1 MKNYILILSIVTLA
15 FFGCQPAAE
24 QAVDPTGTWRVS
36 FDLGEV
42 SLPTMI
48 TIETSGENQYTASL
62 VNGEETLDVERVTQT
77 GDTLALRMAI
87 FDTEK
92 VGVIN
97 AEGKWEGTFT
107 NYSRSKDYQIP
118 FSAEKGAENRFS
130 IQDSIAVNDI
140 SGRWET
146 YFSPDDPEDRSP
158 GIGIFQQEGKNV
170 KGTFLTETGD
180 YRFLEGVAEG
190 DSLKLSCF
198 DGDHVFLFLA
208 EKNEEGKLSGT
219 FYSGTHW
226 VEPFVGELNEE
237 FELRNPDELTYLK
250 QGYEKMA
257 FSFPDLDGDMVS
269 LEDPVFQDK
278 VVVVQIMGSW
288 CPNCM
293 DETKLF
299 AKYHDKYHE
308 DGLEIVA
315 LAYERAKG
323 FDQASKSVKRLKD
336 HFGLQYHTLIAGT
349 SNKTEAAE
357 TLPMLNHIMSFPT
370 SIFID
375 RKGRVRKIHTG
386 FYGPG
391 TGKYY
396 DQFVEETDAF
406 LTKLLAES

>member
-1 MKNYILILSIVTLA
+1 MKNYILIISIITLA
-15 FFGCQPAAE
+15 FLGCQPAAE
-24 QAVDPTGTWRVS
+24 QGVDPTGTWRVS

-48 TIETSGENQYTASL
+48 TISASGENQYTASL
-62 VNGEETLDVERVTQT
+62 VNGEETLDVERVTQN
-77 GDTLALRMAI
+77 GDTLSLRMAI
-87 FDTEK
+87 FDTEM

-118 FSAEKGAENRFS
+118 FSAEKGLENRFRT
-130 IQDSIAVNDI
+130 QDSVAVNDI

-146 YFSPDDPEDRSP
+146 YFSPDDAEGGSP
-158 GIGIFQQEGKNV
+158 GIGIFQQDGKNV

-190 DSLKLSCF
+190 D
-198 DGDHVFLFLA
+198 HVFLFLA
-208 EKNEEGKLSGT
+208 DKNAEGKLNGT

-250 QGYEKMA
+250 PGYEKMA
-257 FSFPDLDGDMVS
+257 FSFPDLEGNMVS

-293 DETKLF
+293 DETRFYTDWYRKNS
-299 AKYHDKYHE
+299 DQPV
-308 DGLEIVA
+308 EIIG
-315 LAYERAKG
+315 LAYENKPDFKYASERVQKMKAKLNVPYE
-323 FDQASKSVKRLKD
+323 F
-336 HFGLQYHTLIAGT
+336 LIAGT
-349 SNKTEAAE
+349 SDKEEASK
-357 TLPMLNHIMSFPT
+357 TLPMLNAIISFPT
-370 SIFID
+370 SIFLD
-375 RKGRVRKIHTG
+375 KNGDVRKIHTG
-386 FYGPG
+386 FSGPG
-391 TGKYY
+391 TGEDYENWKKS
-396 DQFVEETDAF
+396 FEALMTEM
-406 LTKLLAES
+406 LAE